1 VVVLAADC
9 LARNAW
15 ICGKYLTTRSDDIES
30 ALRQHVV
37 LTVFSVGVGFVVA
50 VLMTLIA
57 RAWRFT
63 RTPLLALTSVLYT
76 IPSLA
81 LFAILVPF
89 VGLTVAPVEI
99 GLVLYSL
106 VILVRNMLAGLDG
119 VPEEVKEVAYGMGYT
134 RARVFLR
141 VELPLA
147 LPAIMS
153 GLRVATVSTIAL
165 ATVGGV
171 IDHGG
176 LGNLI
181 QDSIGSEFRAEALT
195 ASVLVVALAVVAD
208 VLLLVV
214 QRILTPWRR
223 KAAQ

>member
-1 VVVLAADC
+1 VVVLADC
-9 LARNAW
+9 LSDNAW
-15 ICGKYLTTRSDDIES
+15 ICGRYLTTNRDEILT
-30 ALRQHVV
+30 AFRQHVV
-37 LTVFSVGVGFVVA
+37 LTVVSVGVGFVIA
-50 VLMTLIA
+50 TILTLLV
-57 RAWRFT
+57 RQWRST
-63 RTPLLALTSVLYT
+63 RTPVLAVTSVVYT

-81 LFAILVPF
+81 LFAIVVPF
-89 VGLTVAPVEI
+89 TGLTETTVEV

-119 VPEEVKEVAYGMGYT
+119 VPADVKEVAYGLGYT
-134 RARVFLR
+134 RSRVFLR

-147 LPAIMS
+147 LPAVMS

-171 IDHGG
+171 IDQGG

-181 QDSIGSEFRAEALT
+181 QNAIGSEFRAEVLT

-208 VLLLVV
+208 LLLLGL
-214 QRILTPWRR
+214 QRLLTPWLRVRR
-223 KAAQ
+223 

>member
-1 VVVLAADC
+1 MVVLVADC
-9 LARNAW
+9 LVDNAW
-15 ICGKYLTTRSDDIES
+15 VCGKYLTDNRDDILA

-37 LTVFSVGVGFVVA
+37 LTVVSVWLGFLVA
-50 VLMTLIA
+50 ALLTVLV
-57 RAWRFT
+57 RQWRPA
-63 RTPLLALTSVLYT
+63 RTPVLALTSILYT

-81 LFAILVPF
+81 LFAILVPIT
-89 VGLTVAPVEI
+89 GLTVATVEV

-119 VPEEVKEVAYGMGYT
+119 VPDDVKEVAYGMGYT
-134 RARVFLR
+134 RTRVLLR

-147 LPAIMS
+147 LPAVMS

-171 IDHGG
+171 IDQGG

-181 QDSIGSEFRAEALT
+181 QDAIRRDFRAEVLA
-195 ASVLVVALAVVAD
+195 ASVLVIALALVAD
-208 VLLLVV
+208 VLLLGL
-214 QRILTPWRR
+214 QRLLTPWRR
-223 KAAQ
+223 AGR

>member
-1 VVVLAADC
+1 VVVLVADC
-9 LARNAW
+9 LVDNAW
-15 ICGKYLTTRSDDIES
+15 VCGKYLTDNRDDILA

-37 LTVFSVGVGFVVA
+37 LTVVSVGLGFLVA
-50 VLMTLIA
+50 ALLALLA
-57 RAWRFT
+57 RQWRPV
-63 RTPLLALTSVLYT
+63 RTPVLALTSILYT

-81 LFAILVPF
+81 LFAILVPIT
-89 VGLTVAPVEI
+89 GLTLTTVEV

-119 VPEEVKEVAYGMGYT
+119 VPDDVKEVAYGMGYT
-134 RARVFLR
+134 RTRVFLR

-147 LPAIMS
+147 LPAVMS

-171 IDHGG
+171 IDEGG

-181 QDSIGSEFRAEALT
+181 SDAIRRDFRAEVLA
-195 ASVLVVALAVVAD
+195 ASVLVVALALVAD
-208 VLLLVV
+208 VLLLGLE
-214 QRILTPWRR
+214 RLLTPWRR
-223 KAAQ
+223 ASR